1 MLIKKMN
8 LVGRYLN
15 LKLNNVSLPAGGG
28 GAKTNGSRCKI
39 EQNSV

>member
-15 LKLNNVSLPAGGG
+15 LKLNVSLPAGGG
-28 GAKTNGSRCKI
+28 GAKTNGSKCKI